1 MDQEEANELLKH
13 AQDLSKISQAFYEL
27 TEGLKYEDRI
37 AILVSLMMQNVLN
50 HTDVPGYAMAETAN
64 IFSSM
69 IFTLKKMADVAD
81 FEEDEEEEIEET
93 KN

>member
-1 MDQEEANELLKH
+1 MDQEEADALLKH

-69 IFTLKKMADVAD
+69 IFSLKKMADVAD

>member
-1 MDQEEANELLKH
+1 MDQEEADALLKH
-13 AQDLSKISQAFYEL
+13 AQDLSKISQAFYQL
-27 TEGLKYEDRI
+27 TDGLKYEDRI
-37 AILVSLMMQNVLN
+37 AILVSLMMENVLN

-69 IFTLKKMADVAD
+69 IFSIKKMADVSD